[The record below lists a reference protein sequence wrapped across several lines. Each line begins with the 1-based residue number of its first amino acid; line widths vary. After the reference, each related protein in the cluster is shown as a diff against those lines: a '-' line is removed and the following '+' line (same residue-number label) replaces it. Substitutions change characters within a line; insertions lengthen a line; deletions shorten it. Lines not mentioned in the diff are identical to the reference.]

1 MSPEEFRELLRLTEK
16 GITRENTHLRELIPA
31 SVKLDATNR
40 FLALGATFCDLPY
53 QFRIHEST
61 SGRFIP
67 QVCDAIFNKVKET

>member
-40 FLALGATFCDLPY
+40 FLALEATFCDLPY

-67 QVCDAIFNKVKET
+67 QVCDAIFSKVKET

>member
-40 FLALGATFCDLPY
+40 FLALGATHL
-53 QFRIHEST
+53 
-61 SGRFIP
+61 
-67 QVCDAIFNKVKET
+67 